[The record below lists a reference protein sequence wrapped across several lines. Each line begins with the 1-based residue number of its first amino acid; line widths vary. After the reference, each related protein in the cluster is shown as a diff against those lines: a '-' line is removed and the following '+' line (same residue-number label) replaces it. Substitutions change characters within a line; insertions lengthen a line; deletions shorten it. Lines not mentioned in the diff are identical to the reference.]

1 MLLNLRIAKQAF
13 AQLKQAMMVA
23 LVLKLPNCEKAF
35 VVETNASWEG
45 IGVVLQQ
52 QGNDSG
58 LQHDLIEYFHDGTMG
73 GHLGVKANM
82 VASPRL
88 LQPLHIPQ
96 RVWSEISMDFIDGL
110 PTTKGKT
117 VILVVVD
124 RLSKLLT
131 AREEAISLLKFH
143 LQRAQVRMKNM
154 VDKKRSDTKFE
165 LNDWVYVKLQPYK
178 QISMRKGKHHKL
190 SPKFYGAYQII
201 AEIWD
206 NLNTEKALSKV
217 DDDAVISDKP
227 QAALER
233 KKVKKRDLKAEY
245 VLVQWVNG
253 SREDG
258 TWELLTEMHD
268 HVWNILKNYSKWNA
282 SEPIDKDNLQELFDP
297 DPRER
302 PADKQRAT
310 KKQKS
315 VDTRKCDVVEKAYE
329 AQREKELGMLQ
340 CRELEF
346 LMIDLS
352 SLPPAKRAIVER
364 KQAEI
369 MRKYPDA

>member
-1 MLLNLRIAKQAF
+1 MLVSAISSDAQQRIVDSWTNDTKIQA
-13 AQLKQAMMVA
+13 LITKLQA
-23 LVLKLPNCEKAF
+23 N
-35 VVETNASWEG
+35 
-45 IGVVLQQ
+45 
-52 QGNDSG
+52 GNDSG

-73 GHLGVKANM
+73 CHLGVKANM
-82 VASPRL
+82 AASPRL

-124 RLSKLLT
+124 RLSKYSHFVPLSHPYTATQMAHDFLDNIYKLHGLPKVIVSDKDKVFLNKFWQELLKLLDVSLHMSTSYHPQTDGQTKVVNRCLEGFLRCMTGDINVDVVDRSLT

-201 AEIWD
+201 ARAHKGD
-206 NLNTEKALSKV
+206 NLNTEKTLSKV
-217 DDDAVISDKP
+217 DDDVVISDKP

-258 TWELLTEMHD
+258 T
-268 HVWNILKNYSKWNA
+268 
-282 SEPIDKDNLQELFDP
+282 
-297 DPRER
+297 
-302 PADKQRAT
+302 
-310 KKQKS
+310 
-315 VDTRKCDVVEKAYE
+315 
-329 AQREKELGMLQ
+329 
-340 CRELEF
+340 
-346 LMIDLS
+346 
-352 SLPPAKRAIVER
+352 
-364 KQAEI
+364 
-369 MRKYPDA
+369 